1 MSGFDLDD
9 DDFED
14 AQGESGAIRELRKAY
29 KALQKQLKEVT
40 AEKDALQSSV
50 RERSVKDVLASKGLP
65 EKIAKFIPSDAT
77 SAEAV
82 EAWLNE
88 NGDVFGVTAAQEEQ
102 APTGGQPQEV
112 DPNLAAWQRIS
123 ATQSSG
129 QPFTNDPD
137 QLDALIKAA
146 SNPEELNKLLFGS
159 AAGPSAV

>member
-1 MSGFDLDD
+1 MSNFDFDD

-14 AQGESGAIRELRKAY
+14 AQGDSGALRDLRKAY

-40 AEKDALQSSV
+40 AEKESLQSSV

-65 EKIAKFIPSDAT
+65 EKIAKFIPADAT

-88 NGDVFGVTAAQEEQ
+88 NGDVFGAAVPESQ
-102 APTGGQPQEV
+102 AETEGQPQQV
-112 DPNLAAWQRIS
+112 DPNLAALGRIS
-123 ATQSSG
+123 ATQSTG

-159 AAGPSAV
+159 TSGPQAI